1 MEITRGWDTIKTYDK
16 YDWGEIQKKHTRDDA
31 DKLLLHLVD
40 EMQRIENKTESRL
53 KGKEY
58 CIVRRFKKNQSRE
71 IFYQRGN
78 NPEEYAEEG
87 IICRINLFSVEKYR
101 QRKVWFVDS
110 EEW

>member
-1 MEITRGWDTIKTYDK
+1 
-16 YDWGEIQKKHTRDDA
+16 
-31 DKLLLHLVD
+31 
-40 EMQRIENKTESRL
+40 MQRIENKTESRL

-87 IICRINLFSVEKYR
+87 IICRINLFGVLIYR
-101 QRKVWFVDS
+101 HKKIWYDDYEGR
-110 EEW
+110 